1 MFLPHFSVLFLTSR
15 WHAQIE
21 RVVQSWRDQHLSRYV
36 FSNFLYGTNIY
47 NFLNRYRREDFNVG
61 GGLEVL
67 GVSSVLQHEN
77 HELHNLLVTFM
88 EVKELALRENVMIR
102 YNRLNHASFQ
112 WRIDLGNPERSRR
125 RVIVRIFIAALNTPG
140 DPSSF
145 TNSEPVLMDK
155 FVHNLSGEERETLVR
170 ESMQNTLSMVDSGLT
185 VERLSESITGEQGEG
200 TNTWCG
206 IPINLYLPKSSEEGR
221 DFCLM
226 AFVNDV
232 EQDVEEGLDGVQH
245 VMCGHKEIDMKMDS
259 RSFGFP
265 FDREFDFNLH
275 SATNHLSSF
284 AHNSIRIV
292 HRRNIIQEG
301 GAGWEDVRRLQP
313 GPLVHPSMK
322 TSGQNNRTVTEN
334 QPRNET
340 LVNNNTNN
348 RTATDKKQTNET
360 PVNNNNNEPRND
372 NTNPQG
378 NSGQGM
384 SSSEPSEQSA
394 SEKTKNEQSGQSEHS
409 NGMDDENGKLLELLQ
424 PKPNQI
430 HNPKTITST
439 VRTEYSD
446 AEKNQGAPN
455 QHGGT
460 TIRPATTV
468 APKTK
473 EQEKNVQE
481 SKGHFHLVKQF

>member
-112 WRIDLGNPERSRR
+112 WRLDLGNPERSRR

-292 HRRNIIQEG
+292 HRRNIMQEG
-301 GAGWEDVRRLQP
+301 GAAWEDVGRLQP

-322 TSGQNNRTVTEN
+322 NSGQNNRTITEN
-334 QPRNET
+334 QPGNET
-340 LVNNNTNN
+340 LVNNDTNN
-348 RTATDKKQTNET
+348 RTSTDEKPTNET
-360 PVNNNNNEPRND
+360 PVNNNNNNEPRNE

-394 SEKTKNEQSGQSEHS
+394 SEKTTNEQSGQSEHS

-481 SKGHFHLVKQF
+481 SKGHIFIS

>member
-1 MFLPHFSVLFLTSR
+1 MLFLTSR

-206 IPINLYLPKSSEEGR
+206 IPINLYLPKSSEEGK

-292 HRRNIIQEG
+292 HRRNIMQEG
-301 GAGWEDVRRLQP
+301 GAGWEDVGRLQP
-313 GPLVHPSMK
+313 GPLVHPSIK
-322 TSGQNNRTVTEN
+322 NSGQNNRTVTEN
-334 QPRNET
+334 QLGNET
-340 LVNNNTNN
+340 LVNINTNN
-348 RTATDKKQTNET
+348 RTATDEKPTNET
-360 PVNNNNNEPRND
+360 TVNNNNNEPRNE

-394 SEKTKNEQSGQSEHS
+394 SEKTTNEQSGQSEHS

-455 QHGGT
+455 QQGGT

-473 EQEKNVQE
+473 EQENNVQG
-481 SKGHFHLVKQF
+481 SKGHIFIS

>member
-67 GVSSVLQHEN
+67 SVSSVLQHEN

-88 EVKELALRENVMIR
+88 EVKELALRENVRIR

-292 HRRNIIQEG
+292 HRRNIMQEG
-301 GAGWEDVRRLQP
+301 GAAWEDVGRLQP
-313 GPLVHPSMK
+313 GPLVHPSRK
-322 TSGQNNRTVTEN
+322 NSGQNNRTVTEN
-334 QPRNET
+334 QPGNET

-348 RTATDKKQTNET
+348 RTATDNKTTNET
-360 PVNNNNNEPRND
+360 PVNNNNNNEPRNE

-394 SEKTKNEQSGQSEHS
+394 SEKTTNEQSGQSEHS

-446 AEKNQGAPN
+446 AEKNQKAPN
-455 QHGGT
+455 QQRGT

-473 EQEKNVQE
+473 AQEKNVQE
-481 SKGHFHLVKQF
+481 SKGHIFIS

>member
-1 MFLPHFSVLFLTSR
+1 MLFLTSR

-21 RVVQSWRDQHLSRYV
+21 NVVQSWRDQHLSRYV

-292 HRRNIIQEG
+292 HRRNIMQEG
-301 GAGWEDVRRLQP
+301 GAGWEDVGRLQP

-322 TSGQNNRTVTEN
+322 NSGQNNRTVTEN
-334 QPRNET
+334 QPGNET

-360 PVNNNNNEPRND
+360 PVNSNNNEPRNE

-378 NSGQGM
+378 NFGQGM

-394 SEKTKNEQSGQSEHS
+394 SEKTTNEQSGQSEHS

-430 HNPKTITST
+430 HNTKTITST

-455 QHGGT
+455 QQGGT

-481 SKGHFHLVKQF
+481 SKGHIFIS

>member
-1 MFLPHFSVLFLTSR
+1 M
-15 WHAQIE
+15 
-21 RVVQSWRDQHLSRYV
+21 
-36 FSNFLYGTNIY
+36 
-47 NFLNRYRREDFNVG
+47 NRYRREDFNVG

-292 HRRNIIQEG
+292 HRRNIMQEG
-301 GAGWEDVRRLQP
+301 GAGWEDVGRLQP

-322 TSGQNNRTVTEN
+322 NSGQNNRTVTEN
-334 QPRNET
+334 QPGNET

-348 RTATDKKQTNET
+348 RTATDNKTTNET
-360 PVNNNNNEPRND
+360 PVNNNNNEPRNE

-394 SEKTKNEQSGQSEHS
+394 SEKTTNEQSGQSEHS

-455 QHGGT
+455 QQGGT

-473 EQEKNVQE
+473 AQEKNVQE
-481 SKGHFHLVKQF
+481 SKGHIFIS